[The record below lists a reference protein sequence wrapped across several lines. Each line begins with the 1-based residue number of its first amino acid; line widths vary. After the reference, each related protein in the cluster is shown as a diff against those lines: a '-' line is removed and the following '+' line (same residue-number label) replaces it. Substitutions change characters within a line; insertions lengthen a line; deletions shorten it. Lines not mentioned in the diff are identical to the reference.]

1 MKYYLNLGSNLG
13 NRLLHLTRAM
23 KAIGEEFGPYE
34 TSHKVESDP
43 WGFDSTNR
51 FVNIGLTIDT
61 DKNPEEVME
70 RLQIIEKNISPRGHR
85 RWDGTYNDRE
95 IDIDIMA
102 TDGDSYETKNLQ
114 NPNKHLAKRDFFLK
128 PLAELAPEW
137 RHPETGLSASE
148 MLEAINIPT
157 SKGKSQEKRN

>member
-13 NRLLHLTRAM
+13 NRLLHLTHAM
-23 KAIGEEFGPYE
+23 KAIGEEFGLYE

-51 FVNIGLTIDT
+51 FVNIGVTIDS
-61 DKNPEEVME
+61 DLHPEEVMS
-70 RLQIIEKNISPRGHR
+70 RLQKIEKSISARGHR
-85 RWDGTYNDRE
+85 RWDGSYNDRE

-102 TDGDSYETKNLQ
+102 TDGDPYESKTLKI
-114 NPNKHLAKRDFFLK
+114 PHRHLASRPFFLK

-137 RHPETGLSASE
+137 RDPDSGLTAQDL
-148 MLEAINIPT
+148 LENLTA
-157 SKGKSQEKRN
+157 KG

>member
-51 FVNIGLTIDT
+51 FVNIGLTIESDL
-61 DKNPEEVME
+61 DPEEVLR
-70 RLQIIEKNISPRGHR
+70 RLQAIEKGISPRGHR
-85 RWDGTYNDRE
+85 RWDGSYNDRE

-102 TDGDSYETKNLQ
+102 SDGGSYDSQSLHI
-114 NPNKHLAKRDFFLK
+114 PHPHLAKREFFLK
-128 PLAELAPEW
+128 PLSELAPEW
-137 RHPETGLSASE
+137 HHPKSGLTASE
-148 MLEAINIPT
+148 LLKQL
-157 SKGKSQEKRN
+157 S

>member
-51 FVNIGLTIDT
+51 FVNIGLAIDT
-61 DKNPEEVME
+61 ELDPDTIMQK
-70 RLQIIEKNISPRGHR
+70 LQEIEKRLSKVGHR

-95 IDIDIMA
+95 IDIDIMDR
-102 TDGDSYETKNLQ
+102 DGEPYHSDIVTIPHPHLQ
-114 NPNKHLAKRDFFLK
+114 EREFFLI
-128 PLAELAPEW
+128 PLRELRGE
-137 RHPETGLSASE
+137 G
-148 MLEAINIPT
+148 
-157 SKGKSQEKRN
+157 

>member
-34 TSHKVESDP
+34 VSHAVESDP
-43 WGFDSTNR
+43 WGFNSTNR
-51 FVNIGLTIDT
+51 FTNIGLTIESDEY
-61 DKNPEEVME
+61 PEEVL
-70 RLQIIEKNISPRGHR
+70 RKLQAIEKGISPRGHR
-85 RWDGTYNDRE
+85 RWDGSYNDRE

-102 TDGDSYETKNLQ
+102 TDGEPFDSQTLHI
-114 NPNKHLAKRDFFLK
+114 PHPHLPKREFFLK

-137 RHPETGLSASE
+137 HHPKTGLTASE
-148 MLEAINIPT
+148 MLET
-157 SKGKSQEKRN
+157 L

>member
-13 NRLLHLTRAM
+13 NRLLHITKAM

-51 FVNIGLTIDT
+51 FVNVGVSIDSGLD
-61 DKNPEEVME
+61 PEEILI
-70 RLQIIEKNISPRGHR
+70 RLQKIEKSISVRGHR
-85 RWDGTYNDRE
+85 RWDGSYNDRE

-102 TDGDSYETKNLQ
+102 TDGPAYDSPTLHI
-114 NPNKHLAKRDFFLK
+114 PHRHLERRDFFLR

-137 RHPETGLSASE
+137 RHPASGLTAAEMLASAST
-148 MLEAINIPT
+148 PT
-157 SKGKSQEKRN
+157 A

>member
-51 FVNIGLTIDT
+51 FVNVGVAIESELH
-61 DKNPEEVME
+61 PEEV
-70 RLQIIEKNISPRGHR
+70 LQKLQAIEKAISARGHR
-85 RWDGTYNDRE
+85 RWDGSYTDRE
-95 IDIDIMA
+95 IDIDIMDW
-102 TDGDSYETKNLQ
+102 DGEPYSSPTLQ
-114 NPNKHLAKRDFFLK
+114 LPHPHLQQREFFLK
-128 PLAELAPEW
+128 PLHELRGTDESCCCA
-137 RHPETGLSASE
+137 T
-148 MLEAINIPT
+148 
-157 SKGKSQEKRN
+157 EK

>member
-51 FVNIGLTIDT
+51 FVNIGLAIESSLD
-61 DKNPEEVME
+61 PEEVLS
-70 RLQIIEKNISPRGHR
+70 RLQAIEKSISPRGHR
-85 RWDGTYNDRE
+85 RWDGSYNDRE

-102 TDGDSYETKNLQ
+102 SDGEPYASKTLQ
-114 NPNKHLAKRDFFLK
+114 IPHRHLAQRDFFLK
-128 PLAELAPEW
+128 PLAELAPDW
-137 RHPETGLSASE
+137 RHPETGLTASE
-148 MLEAINIPT
+148 ML
-157 SKGKSQEKRN
+157 R

>member
-51 FVNIGLTIDT
+51 YVNIGVAIESDLS
-61 DKNPEEVME
+61 PEDVMR
-70 RLQIIEKNISPRGHR
+70 RLQIIEKSIS
-85 RWDGTYNDRE
+85 
-95 IDIDIMA
+95 
-102 TDGDSYETKNLQ
+102 
-114 NPNKHLAKRDFFLK
+114 
-128 PLAELAPEW
+128 
-137 RHPETGLSASE
+137 
-148 MLEAINIPT
+148 
-157 SKGKSQEKRN
+157 

>member
-51 FVNIGLTIDT
+51 FVNIGLAIDT
-61 DKNPEEVME
+61 DLDPDTIMQK
-70 RLQIIEKNISPRGHR
+70 LQGIEKRHSKVGHR

-95 IDIDIMA
+95 IDIDIMDR
-102 TDGDSYETKNLQ
+102 DGEPYHSDIVTIPHPHLQ
-114 NPNKHLAKRDFFLK
+114 EREFFLT
-128 PLAELAPEW
+128 PLRELRGE
-137 RHPETGLSASE
+137 S
-148 MLEAINIPT
+148 I
-157 SKGKSQEKRN
+157 

>member
-43 WGFDSTNR
+43 WGFNSTNR
-51 FVNIGLTIDT
+51 FVNIGLTIESEEE
-61 DKNPEEVME
+61 PEEVLR
-70 RLQIIEKNISPRGHR
+70 RLQCIEKRISPRGHR
-85 RWDGTYNDRE
+85 RWNGSYNDRE

-102 TDGDSYETKNLQ
+102 TDNGSYDSSVLHI
-114 NPNKHLAKRDFFLK
+114 PHKHLAKRDFFLT

-137 RHPETGLSASE
+137 RHPDTGLSASE
-148 MLEAINIPT
+148 MLELL
-157 SKGKSQEKRN
+157 

>member
-13 NRLLHLTRAM
+13 NRLLHITRAM
-23 KAIGEEFGPYE
+23 KAIGEEFGQYE

-51 FVNIGLTIDT
+51 FVNIGLAIESDL
-61 DKNPEEVME
+61 DPEEVLT
-70 RLQIIEKNISPRGHR
+70 RLQTIEKGISPRGHR

-102 TDGDSYETKNLQ
+102 SDGPAYDSPTLHI
-114 NPNKHLAKRDFFLK
+114 PHLHLEKREFFLR
-128 PLAELAPEW
+128 PLAELAPNW
-137 RHPETGLSASE
+137 RHPVSGLTPQD
-148 MLEAINIPT
+148 LIDLL
-157 SKGKSQEKRN
+157 KL

>member
-43 WGFDSTNR
+43 WGFNSTNR

-61 DKNPEEVME
+61 DEEPAEVL
-70 RLQIIEKNISPRGHR
+70 RKLQAIEKGISPRGHR
-85 RWDGTYNDRE
+85 RWDGSYNDRE

-102 TDGDSYETKNLQ
+102 TDGESYDSPTLHI
-114 NPNKHLAKRDFFLK
+114 PHPHLAKREFFLK

-137 RHPETGLSASE
+137 HHPISGLTASE
-148 MLEAINIPT
+148 MLA
-157 SKGKSQEKRN
+157 QL

>member
-13 NRLLHLTRAM
+13 NRLLHITRAL

-61 DKNPEEVME
+61 DLDPETVLS
-70 RLQIIEKNISPRGHR
+70 RLQAIEKSISPRGHR
-85 RWDGTYNDRE
+85 RWDGSYNDRE

-102 TDGDSYETKNLQ
+102 SDGPLYESKTLRI
-114 NPNKHLAKRDFFLK
+114 PHRHLEKREFFLK
-128 PLAELAPEW
+128 PLAELAPAW
-137 RHPETGLSASE
+137 RHPVTGLSAQE
-148 MLEAINIPT
+148 MLDNF
-157 SKGKSQEKRN
+157 SNKSCRIS

>member
-51 FVNIGLTIDT
+51 FVNIGLAIDT
-61 DKNPEEVME
+61 DLDPDAIMQK
-70 RLQIIEKNISPRGHR
+70 LQEIEKRLSKVGHR

-95 IDIDIMA
+95 IDIDIMDR
-102 TDGDSYETKNLQ
+102 DGEPYHSDIVTIPHPHLQ
-114 NPNKHLAKRDFFLK
+114 EREFFLT
-128 PLAELAPEW
+128 PLRELRGE
-137 RHPETGLSASE
+137 G
-148 MLEAINIPT
+148 
-157 SKGKSQEKRN
+157 

>member
-23 KAIGEEFGPYE
+23 KAIGEEFGRYE
-34 TSHKVESDP
+34 TSDKVESDP

-51 FVNIGLTIDT
+51 FVNIGLAIESDL
-61 DKNPEEVME
+61 DPEAVMLKLQAIE
-70 RLQIIEKNISPRGHR
+70 RNLSKTGHR
-85 RWDGTYNDRE
+85 RWDGSYCDRE

-102 TDGDSYETKNLQ
+102 TDGGSYDAEGLHIPHQ
-114 NPNKHLAKRDFFLK
+114 HLAERDFFLK

-137 RHPETGLSASE
+137 TDSKTGKTANQL
-148 MLEAINIPT
+148 LECL
-157 SKGKSQEKRN
+157 KL

>member
-43 WGFDSTNR
+43 WGFNSTNR
-51 FVNIGLTIDT
+51 FVNIGLAIESDEE
-61 DKNPEEVME
+61 PEEVLR
-70 RLQIIEKNISPRGHR
+70 RLQGIEKTISPRGHR
-85 RWDGTYNDRE
+85 RWDGSYNDRE

-102 TDGDSYETKNLQ
+102 TDGDAYDSPTLHI
-114 NPNKHLAKRDFFLK
+114 PHRHLAMRDFFLK
-128 PLAELAPEW
+128 PLAELAPGW
-137 RHPETGLSASE
+137 HHPVSGLSATE
-148 MLEAINIPT
+148 MLN
-157 SKGKSQEKRN
+157 QL

>member
-13 NRLLHLTRAM
+13 NRLLHLTRTM
-23 KAIGEEFGPYE
+23 KAIGEEFGPYV

-51 FVNIGLTIDT
+51 FVNVGLTIESDLE
-61 DKNPEEVME
+61 PEMVMQK
-70 RLQIIEKNISPRGHR
+70 LKDIEKRLSKIGHR
-85 RWDGTYNDRE
+85 RWDGSYNDRE

-102 TDGDSYETKNLQ
+102 TDCGCHDSEGLHI
-114 NPNKHLAKRDFFLK
+114 PHPHLSERKFFLI

-137 RHPETGLSASE
+137 TDPKTGKTANQL
-148 MLEAINIPT
+148 LECL
-157 SKGKSQEKRN
+157 KS

>member
-51 FVNIGLTIDT
+51 FVNIGLTIDS
-61 DKNPEEVME
+61 DLAPEEVLA
-70 RLQIIEKNISPRGHR
+70 RLQAIEKRLSTVGHR
-85 RWDGTYNDRE
+85 RWDGSYNDRE

-102 TDGDSYETKNLQ
+102 CDGGEYHSPTLDI
-114 NPNKHLAKRDFFLK
+114 PHPHLEEREFFLK
-128 PLAELAPEW
+128 PLAELAPDW
-137 RHPETGLSASE
+137 RHPAS
-148 MLEAINIPT
+148 
-157 SKGKSQEKRN
+157 GKTAKELLPCHE

>member
-43 WGFDSTNR
+43 WRFDSTNR
-51 FVNIGLTIDT
+51 FVNIGLAIDT
-61 DKNPEEVME
+61 DLEPDEIMLKL
-70 RLQIIEKNISPRGHR
+70 RDIEKRLSKVGHR

-95 IDIDIMA
+95 IDIDIMDR
-102 TDGDSYETKNLQ
+102 DGTPYQSDIVVI
-114 NPNKHLAKRDFFLK
+114 PHPHLHEREFFLK
-128 PLAELAPEW
+128 PLNEL
-137 RHPETGLSASE
+137 
-148 MLEAINIPT
+148 
-157 SKGKSQEKRN
+157 RNG

>member
-51 FVNIGLTIDT
+51 FVNIGLAIDT
-61 DKNPEEVME
+61 DLDPDTIMQK
-70 RLQIIEKNISPRGHR
+70 LQEIEKRLSKVGHR

-95 IDIDIMA
+95 IDIDIMDR
-102 TDGDSYETKNLQ
+102 DGEPYHSDIVTLPHPHLQ
-114 NPNKHLAKRDFFLK
+114 EREFFLT
-128 PLAELAPEW
+128 PLRELRGE
-137 RHPETGLSASE
+137 G
-148 MLEAINIPT
+148 
-157 SKGKSQEKRN
+157 

>member
-1 MKYYLNLGSNLG
+1 MRYYLNLGSNLG

-51 FVNIGLTIDT
+51 FVNIGLSIESDL
-61 DKNPEEVME
+61 DPEEVLS
-70 RLQIIEKNISPRGHR
+70 RLQAIEKGISARGHR

-102 TDGDSYETKNLQ
+102 TDGPAYDSPTLRI
-114 NPNKHLAKRDFFLK
+114 PHPHLPKRDFFLK
-128 PLAELAPEW
+128 PLAELDPSW
-137 RHPETGLSASE
+137 RHPKSGLTAEE
-148 MLEAINIPT
+148 MLENP
-157 SKGKSQEKRN
+157 

>member
-43 WGFDSTNR
+43 WGFNSTNR
-51 FVNIGLTIDT
+51 FVNIGLTIESDEE
-61 DKNPEEVME
+61 PENVLSK
-70 RLQIIEKNISPRGHR
+70 LQAIEKGISPRGHR
-85 RWDGTYNDRE
+85 RWDGSYNDRE

-102 TDGDSYETKNLQ
+102 TDGEAYDSPALHI
-114 NPNKHLAKRDFFLK
+114 PHPHLAKREFFLK

-137 RHPETGLSASE
+137 HHPKSGLTATE
-148 MLEAINIPT
+148 MLE
-157 SKGKSQEKRN
+157 QL

>member
-43 WGFDSTNR
+43 WGFNSTNR
-51 FVNIGLTIDT
+51 FVNIGLAVESDL
-61 DKNPEEVME
+61 DPEEVLA
-70 RLQIIEKNISPRGHR
+70 RLQKIEKGISQRGHR
-85 RWDGTYNDRE
+85 RWDGSYNDRE

-102 TDGDSYETKNLQ
+102 SDGESYDSPSLHI
-114 NPNKHLAKRDFFLK
+114 PHPHLAKREFFLK

-137 RHPETGLSASE
+137 RHPGSGLTAEE
-148 MLEAINIPT
+148 MLNQL
-157 SKGKSQEKRN
+157 S

>member
-1 MKYYLNLGSNLG
+1 MRYYLNLGSNLG

-51 FVNIGLTIDT
+51 FVNIGLAIDT
-61 DKNPEEVME
+61 ELDPDTIMQK
-70 RLQIIEKNISPRGHR
+70 LQEIEKRLSKVGHR

-95 IDIDIMA
+95 IDIDIMDR
-102 TDGDSYETKNLQ
+102 DGEPYHSDIVTIPHPHLQ
-114 NPNKHLAKRDFFLK
+114 EREFFLT
-128 PLAELAPEW
+128 PLRELRGE
-137 RHPETGLSASE
+137 S
-148 MLEAINIPT
+148 I
-157 SKGKSQEKRN
+157 

>member
-23 KAIGEEFGPYE
+23 KAIGEEFGPYA

-51 FVNIGLTIDT
+51 FVNVGLAITSDLG
-61 DKNPEEVME
+61 PEEVLA
-70 RLQIIEKNISPRGHR
+70 RLQEIEKRLSPRSHR
-85 RWDGTYNDRE
+85 RWDGSYNDRE

-102 TDGDSYETKNLQ
+102 TDGGAYHSENLDI
-114 NPNKHLAKRDFFLK
+114 PHRHLARREFFLK

-137 RHPETGLSASE
+137 RDPATGKTISE
-148 MLEAINIPT
+148 LLECLE
-157 SKGKSQEKRN
+157 S

>member
-43 WGFDSTNR
+43 WGFNSTNR
-51 FVNIGLTIDT
+51 FVNLGLAIESDL
-61 DKNPEEVME
+61 DPDEVLR
-70 RLQIIEKNISPRGHR
+70 RLQVIEKRISPRGHR
-85 RWDGTYNDRE
+85 RWDGSYNDRE

-102 TDGDSYETKNLQ
+102 SEGGPYDSPTLHI
-114 NPNKHLAKRDFFLK
+114 PHPHLAKREFFLK

-137 RHPETGLSASE
+137 RHPKSGLSAEE
-148 MLEAINIPT
+148 MLNLL
-157 SKGKSQEKRN
+157 S

>member
-43 WGFDSTNR
+43 WGFHSTNR
-51 FVNIGLTIDT
+51 FVNIGLTIESD
-61 DKNPEEVME
+61 DDPEDVLR
-70 RLQIIEKNISPRGHR
+70 RLQIIEKSISTRSHR
-85 RWDGTYNDRE
+85 RWDGSYNDRE

-102 TDGDSYETKNLQ
+102 TDGGAYDSPALHI
-114 NPNKHLAKRDFFLK
+114 PHPHLAKRDFFLK
-128 PLAELAPEW
+128 PLSELAPDW
-137 RHPETGLSASE
+137 KHPKSRLTASE
-148 MLEAINIPT
+148 MLNNI
-157 SKGKSQEKRN
+157 S

>member
-34 TSHKVESDP
+34 VSHMVESDP
-43 WGFDSTNR
+43 WGFNSTNR
-51 FVNIGLTIDT
+51 FSNVGLTIESDE
-61 DKNPEEVME
+61 DPEEVL
-70 RLQIIEKNISPRGHR
+70 RKLQAIEKGISPRGHR
-85 RWDGTYNDRE
+85 RWDGSYNDRE

-102 TDGDSYETKNLQ
+102 TDGAPFDSQTLHI
-114 NPNKHLAKRDFFLK
+114 PHPHLPKREFFLK

-137 RHPETGLSASE
+137 QHPKTGLTASE
-148 MLEAINIPT
+148 MLE
-157 SKGKSQEKRN
+157 KL

>member
-43 WGFDSTNR
+43 WGFNSTNR
-51 FVNIGLTIDT
+51 FVNIGLAIET
-61 DKNPEEVME
+61 DDEPEEILK
-70 RLQIIEKNISPRGHR
+70 RLQAIEKSISPRGHR
-85 RWDGTYNDRE
+85 RWDGSYNDRE

-102 TDGDSYETKNLQ
+102 CDGPAYDSKTLQ
-114 NPNKHLAKRDFFLK
+114 IPHKHLPKRDFFLR

-137 RHPETGLSASE
+137 MHPASGLTASE
-148 MLEAINIPT
+148 MLDTLTKTNNCVAP
-157 SKGKSQEKRN
+157 